1 MPESLFWC
9 FLLTF
14 PKIVRTP
21 FFLIR
26 TGRLLLVIAVSIV
39 VKQVFA
45 TETANY
51 DTKINQ
57 SISINLSQKCKLLKR
72 VVQVKEKISEA
83 VVRRPQIRCS

>member
-14 PKIVRTP
+14 AKIVKTP
-21 FFLIR
+21 FLQNR

-57 SISINLSQKCKLLKR
+57 SMSINLSQKCKLLKR
-72 VVQVKEKISEA
+72 VIQVKEKNSEA